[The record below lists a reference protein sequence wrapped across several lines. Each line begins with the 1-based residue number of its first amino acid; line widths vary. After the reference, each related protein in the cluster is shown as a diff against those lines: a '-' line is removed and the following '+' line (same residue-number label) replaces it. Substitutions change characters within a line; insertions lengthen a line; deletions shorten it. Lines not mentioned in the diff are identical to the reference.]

1 MPHVV
6 EVPRIGGD
14 IAGPMGEMRSWLDVH
29 HLEPR
34 LFTFSAAAR
43 GVLFRLEFEV
53 EGDAA
58 AFANAF
64 GGQELGDSR
73 VRAA

>member
-6 EVPRIGGD
+6 EVRRIGGD
-14 IAGPMGEMRSWLDVH
+14 IAGPMGEMRNWLDVH
-29 HLEPR
+29 HVEPR
-34 LFTFSAAAR
+34 LFRFSAAAQ

-53 EGDAA
+53 EGEAA

-73 VRAA
+73 PRAA